1 MRPGRKGSS
10 RSARRRTPCRAPY
23 RGCWSR
29 WSAIP
34 SSRRPATSAS
44 CRKSSRPRRTG
55 SRSRGSSITTP
66 RRSTIPNNS
75 SFPRRSS
82 RAWRT
87 RNGRTCG
94 KSKIKLNARYRRLT
108 SPDANL
114 FQQQEANRQR
124 TTWLVIGFFLFF
136 AWLGFGGDY
145 VWSLQGHHPFPW
157 VGIVLTTVA
166 ILIAWHTYKTGP
178 EKVLWATG
186 AHELIDPQTDA
197 ERQVANVVDELAI
210 AAGVPRPRV
219 WIIPDDDPNA
229 FATGHDPQDSHI
241 AVTRGLL
248 KICSR
253 DELQAVIAHE
263 LGHVKNLDVRLMTTL
278 AALVGAVL
286 LVREGMGR
294 MMRGGGIPA
303 RGGRKGK
310 SAGPLLAILLALSRR
325 REYLADAMS
334 AQFTRNPLA
343 LASALEKIEGAA
355 APTTS
360 IKSGAAHLC
369 ICDPLG
375 RRLTNSEGWL
385 ADRFATH
392 PPMSMRISRL
402 KGMGYA
408 QLKKEGGSSAISAPV

>member
-1 MRPGRKGSS
+1 M
-10 RSARRRTPCRAPY
+10 
-23 RGCWSR
+23 
-29 WSAIP
+29 
-34 SSRRPATSAS
+34 
-44 CRKSSRPRRTG
+44 
-55 SRSRGSSITTP
+55 
-66 RRSTIPNNS
+66 
-75 SFPRRSS
+75 
-82 RAWRT
+82 
-87 RNGRTCG
+87 
-94 KSKIKLNARYRRLT
+94 
-108 SPDANL
+108 
-114 FQQQEANRQR
+114 
-124 TTWLVIGFFLFF
+124 IGFVLFF

-145 VWSLQGHHPFPW
+145 IWALQGYHPFPW
-157 VGIVLTTVA
+157 LGLVLTTVA
-166 ILIAWHTYKTGP
+166 IIGVWYAYKTGP
-178 EKVLWATG
+178 EKVLWSTG
-186 AHELIDPQTDA
+186 ASELTDPKTDA
-197 ERQVANVVDELAI
+197 ERQVANVVDEMAI
-210 AAGVPRPRV
+210 AAGIPRPRL

-229 FATGHDPQDSHI
+229 FATGHDPRDSHI

-248 KICSR
+248 KICNR

-294 MMRGGGIPA
+294 MMRGGGLPT
-303 RGGRKGK
+303 RGGGGGGRKGK
-310 SAGPLLAILLALSRR
+310 SAGPLIAILLALWIISWIVAPLVTQLLALAVSRR

-343 LASALEKIEGAA
+343 LASALAKIEAA
-355 APTTS
+355 DAPTRA

-408 QLKKEGGSSAISAPV
+408 QLKKEGGLPV